1 MQKSTQHTFSS
12 PAMKKSKRNGLFRHH
27 EPVKCVIE
35 PLKWRWFALC
45 GKSINNDLIDNDKIW
60 INLLEDRNAT
70 SHLYSEQIANE
81 IAHRIVTDYVEVIGK
96 LIEKLDELI

>member
-12 PAMKKSKRNGLFRHH
+12 AAMKKGKRNGLFRHR

-45 GKSINNDLIDNDKIW
+45 GKSINNDLIDNDKRVFEGTREKKW
-60 INLLEDRNAT
+60 
-70 SHLYSEQIANE
+70 
-81 IAHRIVTDYVEVIGK
+81 
-96 LIEKLDELI
+96 EKLFLS